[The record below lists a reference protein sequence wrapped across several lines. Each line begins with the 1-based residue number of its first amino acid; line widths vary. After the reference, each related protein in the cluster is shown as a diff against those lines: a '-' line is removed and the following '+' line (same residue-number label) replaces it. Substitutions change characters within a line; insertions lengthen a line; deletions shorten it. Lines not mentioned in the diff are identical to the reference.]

1 MHREEVLNLFTAR
14 EIYLDQRDPEKQDLR
29 QQWLVTT
36 SRVPRKAFPLE
47 FESLVNIHWPSDT
60 EFNFGLALNLST
72 EDYTS
77 TSMIFS
83 NSPLPV
89 SVRLPVHLC
98 APWILAPDHRSIR
111 NDASTQG
118 GKASQYNRYM
128 MQHFLP
134 ALYLQTLELL
144 NKEYPKSVKLAWP
157 RRFNEDGEELVA
169 TELYRQLLTT
179 PRLMLRSASDR
190 RISPAAAVINFQR
203 NPEAVQKILA
213 RLPIWNYVS
222 DPHFDTEFL
231 KEWGTLGDVSAQEV
245 AEVLRAFVEEVH
257 GLCSGDS
264 PQIVLEDMEHILEYL
279 LEAKESLVGI
289 PLLPLGNDGISVFG
303 SSKDFFIF
311 ASHFAFVE
319 KFFGRHRMM
328 SSKLTPALAKKISD
342 PQSSLNIRQFT
353 PGCLRQLLNELTDPI
368 TPAECRTVGEDRFQ
382 WHKELLDFLFKEW
395 QSDALQELVDLPLI
409 PTENGDLL
417 VSLEYA
423 TGQKIWRKHSWEKPC
438 LSNVF
443 LQLQIPIVN
452 IQIVAGAP
460 LPGRE
465 VTERQQLFDVLT
477 VLKQTGIAVSSI
489 PERVKQD
496 DWTEFAATL
505 RHWIGMS
512 DLGSIFQDA
521 ELAGVLVDLP
531 LFTGW
536 QGSSSLPYVPSSNL
550 VMLRVTEDMDLI
562 AQFLPEDKIFASRTP
577 ELESIL
583 SRHDPSRILSFQQ
596 VFEHVGAPGSEGE
609 ESLHPGLKAVMNLV
623 LNGRK
628 GLEVSEQRAMP
639 LGIMSQQSKGW
650 HSETVFTKWR
660 NLRTNGESFDISFR
674 SDGRVLEAHLVIL
687 AAVVPIFAEVF
698 SHRFQQGISLSQTS
712 GTMEYPLPEGTSPFA
727 VNGVLGKLSAAS
739 FSVAKLTSPSL
750 IQTTF
755 TMAALCFRSPQRAKV
770 SIATHVKTSAPSPHL
785 TSR

>member
-1 MHREEVLNLFTAR
+1 MVRREEVLNLFTAR
-14 EIYLDQRDPEKQDLR
+14 EIYIDQRDPEKQDLH
-29 QQWLVTT
+29 QQWLITT
-36 SRVPRKAFPLE
+36 SRVPRKAFPLD
-47 FESLVNIHWPSDT
+47 FESLVNIHWPSNP

-77 TSMIFS
+77 TSMLFS

-89 SVRLPVHLC
+89 SVRLPVHLY
-98 APWILAPDHRSIR
+98 APWILTPDHRSIR
-111 NDASTQG
+111 TDASTQL

-134 ALYLQTLELL
+134 ALYLQTLDLL

-157 RRFNEDGEELVA
+157 RRFDEGGEELVA

-222 DPHFDTEFL
+222 DPHFDTKFL
-231 KEWGTLGDVSAQEV
+231 KEWGALGDVSAQEV
-245 AEVLRAFVEEVH
+245 AEVLRAFVEVVH
-257 GLCSGDS
+257 DLCSGDS
-264 PQIVLEDMEHILEYL
+264 PQIVLKDMENILEYL

-289 PLLPLGNDGISVFG
+289 PLLPLGNDSISVFG
-303 SSKDFFIF
+303 SSQDSFIF
-311 ASHFAFVE
+311 ASHFEFVE

-342 PQSSLNIRQFT
+342 HRPSLNIRQFT
-353 PGCLRQLLNELTDPI
+353 PGCLRQLLNELADPI
-368 TPAECRTVGEDRFQ
+368 TPADRRTVGEDKFQ
-382 WHKELLDFLFKEW
+382 WQKELLAFLFKEW
-395 QSDALQELVDLPLI
+395 QGDALQDLADLPLI
-409 PTENGDLL
+409 PTENGNLL
-417 VSLEYA
+417 ISLEYA
-423 TGQKIWRKHSWEKPC
+423 MGQKVWRKQSWEKPC
-438 LSNVF
+438 LSSVF

-452 IQIVAGAP
+452 TQIIAGAP

-465 VTERQQLFDVLT
+465 VTERQQLFEVLT
-477 VLKQTGIAVSSI
+477 VLKQDGIAVSSI
-489 PERVKQD
+489 PERVKQE

-512 DLGSIFQDA
+512 DLDSIFQDD
-521 ELAGVLVDLP
+521 ELVGVLVDLP

-536 QGSSSLPYVPSSNL
+536 QGTGSLPYVSSSKL
-550 VMLRVTEDMDLI
+550 VMLRVTEDMNLI
-562 AQFLPEDKIFASRTP
+562 VQFLPEDKIFASRTP

-583 SRHDPSRILSFQQ
+583 SLHDPSRIVSFHQ
-596 VFEHVGAPGSEGE
+596 VFGQVGAPGSEGE

-628 GLEVSEQRAMP
+628 GPEGSEQRAMAP
-639 LGIMSQQSKGW
+639 GMISRQSKGW
-650 HSETVFTKWR
+650 HSEMVFTKWR

-674 SDGRVLEAHLVIL
+674 PDGDVLKAHHVIL
-687 AAVVPIFAEVF
+687 AAVVPIFAEVL
-698 SHRFQQGISLSQTS
+698 SHRFQQGVSLSETS
-712 GTMEYPLPEGTSPFA
+712 GTMEYPLPGGTSSFA

-739 FSVAKLTSPSL
+739 CLVA
-750 IQTTF
+750 
-755 TMAALCFRSPQRAKV
+755 
-770 SIATHVKTSAPSPHL
+770 
-785 TSR
+785 